1 MLGLKQ
7 DETSNN
13 LKIIRSLFPQDHF
26 SDSCWIWSCV
36 FSSLRE
42 NIMEFSLEKSASC
55 GRHSNRRMI
64 MARLWQ
70 RNAVPAAAG
79 VDSRSFQGW
88 ELLAEDDGPL
98 TC

>member
-1 MLGLKQ
+1 
-7 DETSNN
+7 
-13 LKIIRSLFPQDHF
+13 
-26 SDSCWIWSCV
+26 
-36 FSSLRE
+36 
-42 NIMEFSLEKSASC
+42 MEFSLEKSASC